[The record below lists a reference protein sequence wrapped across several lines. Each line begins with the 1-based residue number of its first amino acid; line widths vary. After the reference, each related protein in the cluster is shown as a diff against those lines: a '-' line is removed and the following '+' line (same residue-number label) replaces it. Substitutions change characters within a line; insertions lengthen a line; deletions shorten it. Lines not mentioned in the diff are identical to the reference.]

1 MKNLLIILLL
11 SASLFAETPAKPNKT
26 PSLMECE
33 MIIEMFN
40 FGIEQGNP
48 VTKEQVVGVI
58 EACSGHAKHEKRVN
72 TMKELLET
80 L

>member
-1 MKNLLIILLL
+1 MKTLLITLLL
-11 SASLFAETPAKPNKT
+11 SVSLYAANTEQNKT

-48 VTKEQVVGVI
+48 VTKKQVVGVI
-58 EACSGHAKHEKRVN
+58 EACEGQTKHQSTVDAIK
-72 TMKELLET
+72 KLLET
-80 L
+80 K

>member
-1 MKNLLIILLL
+1 MKTLLTTLLL
-11 SASLFAETPAKPNKT
+11 SASLYAATTEPNQT

-40 FGIEQGNP
+40 FGIEQGNL

-58 EACSGHAKHEKRVN
+58 EACDGQVKHQKTVDAMKKLIL
-72 TMKELLET
+72 TM
-80 L
+80 

>member
-1 MKNLLIILLL
+1 MKILLTFL
-11 SASLFAETPAKPNKT
+11 LLYVSIYAETTEPNKT

-40 FGIEQGNP
+40 FSIDQGNP

-58 EACSGHAKHEKRVN
+58 EACNGQVKHQKTVD
-72 TMKELLET
+72 TMKELLESI
-80 L
+80 